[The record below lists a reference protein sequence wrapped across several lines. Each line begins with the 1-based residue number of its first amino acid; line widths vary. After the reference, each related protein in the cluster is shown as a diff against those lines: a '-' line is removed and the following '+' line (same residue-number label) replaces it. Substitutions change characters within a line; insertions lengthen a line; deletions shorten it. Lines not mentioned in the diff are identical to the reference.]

1 MTVAEAH
8 AIAVAVQT
16 RRAEL
21 AKWREW
27 YQTNAV
33 GRAWSTSEMAA
44 EHAIRLDE
52 LDKILLT
59 AQAAEMTEAEHRE
72 MAGR

>member
-1 MTVAEAH
+1 MTTAEAH

-21 AKWREW
+21 ETFRQF
-27 YQTNAV
+27 YLQNSV
-33 GRAWSTSEMAA
+33 GRAWANSEMAV

-52 LDKILLT
+52 LDRILLT
-59 AQAAEMTEAEHRE
+59 AQNAEMTEAEARE
-72 MAGR
+72 LAGR